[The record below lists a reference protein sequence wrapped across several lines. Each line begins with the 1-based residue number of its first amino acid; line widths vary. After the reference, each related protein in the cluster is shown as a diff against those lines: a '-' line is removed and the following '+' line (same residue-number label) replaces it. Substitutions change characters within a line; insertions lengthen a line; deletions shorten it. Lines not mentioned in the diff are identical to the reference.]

1 MAVAAGRPTGEPE
14 PENPLTAGLERLP
27 VAPTTLVIF
36 GATGDLA
43 RRKLLPALYNLAHE
57 GALPERFHLVG
68 VSRKEKEDEDYRDE
82 CEQAI
87 RRFSRRTPDEAV
99 LGSLLDNVRYVPGTF
114 DEESVY
120 SELSTVLDDFEK
132 EAGEP
137 LNRAFYLSTA
147 PSFFPVIVER
157 LGSSKL
163 AQHEAGEVRL
173 IIEKPFGT
181 TLEEARELNRRVLA
195 IFDETQVYRIDHYLG
210 KETVQNMLAFR
221 FANGMFEPLWNRN
234 YIDSVQITAAEDLGI
249 GSRADYYDSA
259 GALRDLIQNHMLQ
272 LLCHVAMEPPVN
284 FTAEEVRNEKVKVL
298 QAIPEPTSEEIPE
311 MAVRAQYAPG
321 HAGGEDVPGYM
332 QEDGVPA
339 GSITETYAALRLEVD
354 NWRWAGVPF
363 YLRTGK
369 RLARKITEIA
379 VTLKPVPHLAFSQ
392 DGSLGVQPNQLV
404 LTLQPNEG
412 VSLRLGAKIPGT
424 RMSIRPVN
432 MEFLYG
438 TAFLSQSPEAYERLI
453 TDAMRGD
460 ATLFTRN
467 DEVEAQWRIC
477 DPIVKCWA
485 PEHPQAPA
493 SLPQYEAGSQG
504 PEEADGLLLEG
515 DGWRAI

>member
-1 MAVAAGRPTGEPE
+1 MAVAARRATEE
-14 PENPLTAGLERLP
+14 TESENPLTLGLERLP

-68 VSRKEKEDEDYRDE
+68 VARREKAHEDYRAD
-82 CEQAI
+82 CMQAI
-87 RRFSRRTPDEAV
+87 RDFSRRKPDEEV
-99 LGSLLDNVRYVPGTF
+99 LKGLLEHVRYVAGVF
-114 DEESVY
+114 DDSSTY
-120 SELSTVLDDFEK
+120 AALGTVLDGFEK
-132 EAGEP
+132 HAGEP

-147 PSFFPVIVER
+147 PSFFGVIVQE
-157 LGSSKL
+157 LGRSKL
-163 AQHEAGEVRL
+163 SHHADAEVRV

-181 TLEEARELNRRVLA
+181 TLSEARELNRTVLA
-195 IFDETQVYRIDHYLG
+195 IFDESQVFRIDHYLG
-210 KETVQNMLAFR
+210 KETVQNMMAFR

-234 YIDSVQITAAEDLGI
+234 FIDSVQITAAEDLGI
-249 GSRADYYDSA
+249 GTRAGYYDHS

-272 LLCHVAMEPPVN
+272 LLCHVAMEPPVS

-298 QAIPEPTSEEIPE
+298 QAIREPTAAEIPE
-311 MAVRAQYAPG
+311 MSVRAQYAAG
-321 HAGGEDVPGYM
+321 HAGGEDVPGYL
-332 QEDGVPA
+332 EEEGVPED
-339 GSITETYAALRLEVD
+339 STTETYAALRLEVD

-363 YLRTGK
+363 YVRTGK
-369 RLARKITEIA
+369 RLTRKVTEIA

-424 RMSIRPVN
+424 RMIIRPVN

-477 DPIVKCWA
+477 DPIVGAWA
-485 PEHPQAPA
+485 RTPGP
-493 SLPQYEAGSQG
+493 LPQYEAGSQG
-504 PEEADGLLLEG
+504 PDEANGLLREG
-515 DGWRAI
+515 HRWRAI